1 MLSSAGFR
9 RSSPRV
15 NMDELPIRCLLE
27 IWCCMED
34 NWLQTRVCTLFDTKC
49 YIMCTYQYTHVLPL
63 HFFSRAI
70 RLRTD
75 IADID
80 LYHLII
86 EIDDYFSLDLRN
98 VNHTHLGWISSKGPA
113 KHVLLFALSKPLFS
127 DYVYIFYYFFADIF
141 FPYFTFPVRIVI
153 HLYPYLNHNLSYSNG
168 FLDYIIIYQYG
179 LYRSVRP
186 CWTPRW

>member
-1 MLSSAGFR
+1 
-9 RSSPRV
+9 
-15 NMDELPIRCLLE
+15 
-27 IWCCMED
+27 MED
-34 NWLQTRVCTLFDTKC
+34 NWLQTRVL
-49 YIMCTYQYTHVLPL
+49 YIIWYKMLHHVYISIYTYITFAL
-63 HFFSRAI
+63 FSRAL

-75 IADID
+75 IAYID

-127 DYVYIFYYFFADIF
+127 DYVYIYYYCFADIF
-141 FPYFTFPVRIVI
+141 FPYFTFPVSVVI
-153 HLYPYLNHNLSYSNG
+153 HLYPHLNHNLSYSNG
-168 FLDYIIIYQYG
+168 FIDYIIIYQYG